1 MAGLFSV
8 LNYMLKDNGR
18 NLLDYRVVLQKY
30 IKRDQGMSCITTFFI
45 YYSYLVYG
53 STEIQKIVS
62 KDNSDHKS

>member
-30 IKRDQGMSCITTFFI
+30 IKRDQGMLCITSFFI
-45 YYSYLVYG
+45 YYSKLVYE
-53 STEIQKIVS
+53 ST
-62 KDNSDHKS
+62 